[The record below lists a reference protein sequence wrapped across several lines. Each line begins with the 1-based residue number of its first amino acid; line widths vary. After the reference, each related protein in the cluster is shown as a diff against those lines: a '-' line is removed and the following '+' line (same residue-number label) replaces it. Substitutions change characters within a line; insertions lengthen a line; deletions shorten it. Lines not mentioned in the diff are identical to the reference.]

1 MNGIIPL
8 LTYIFVVSFTPG
20 PNNIMSMTNGMR
32 YGYRN
37 ILRFIGG
44 ILCGFAIITLSA
56 GMLNLFMANLIPA
69 SGKWLNILAAVY
81 MFYLAFRILRSGP
94 MDDGREGSSTNR
106 FWFGFTMQF
115 MNVKAILFA
124 ISVFSLFVSD
134 FSKDFLMVV
143 LFALFLVFV
152 TFMGTSLWA
161 LGGTLFRS
169 LAQKHYKVFN
179 GIMGG
184 LLIYTGIA
192 GLIK

>member
-8 LTYIFVVSFTPG
+8 LTYVFVVSFTPG
-20 PNNIMSMTNGMR
+20 PNNILSMTNGMR

-44 ILCGFAIITLSA
+44 ILCGFAIIALSA
-56 GMLNLFMANLIPA
+56 GMLNLFMANLVPA
-69 SGKWLNILAAVY
+69 SGKWLKILAAVY
-81 MFYLAFRILRSGP
+81 MFYLAYRILRSGP
-94 MDDGREGSSTNR
+94 MNDEAGDNSTNR

-124 ISVFSLFVSD
+124 ISVFSLFVNDFSSD
-134 FSKDFLMVV
+134 FFMVV
-143 LFALFLVFV
+143 LFAFFLVFV

-169 LAQKHYKVFN
+169 LAQKYYKVFN
-179 GIMGG
+179 AIMGG

-192 GLIK
+192 GLF